1 MKRRILIVV
10 ICGLILTGCTNSTT
24 VRKNVTNPTIN
35 TESTLKSVNEKSKA
49 YILAFDSA
57 WEMDSALNSDIKYI
71 SINTKSFKE
80 FSKEDKKQ
88 LFTYVA
94 DKYHVTML
102 DMNIDE
108 LKEKG
113 YVKNIYFKEG
123 IVFEISKYNSDSSNS
138 ISFEGRKWR
147 SGNGAI
153 GFSFE
158 AQKKNE
164 KWELKK
170 CNMTWIS

>member
-1 MKRRILIVV
+1 MKKRILIVV
-10 ICGLILTGCTNSTT
+10 LCGLILTGCTNSTT
-24 VRKNVTNPTIN
+24 VRKNETKPTIN
-35 TESTLKSVNEKSKA
+35 TEYTLENINEKSKA

-71 SINTKSFKE
+71 SINTKSFKD

-102 DMNIDE
+102 DKNIDE
-108 LKEKG
+108 LKDKG
-113 YVKNIYFKEG
+113 YVKDLFFKDG
-123 IVFEISKYNSDSSNS
+123 IVFEISKYISDSSNS

-164 KWELKK
+164 KWELKS

>member
-1 MKRRILIVV
+1 MKRRIIIVV
-10 ICGLILTGCTNSTT
+10 ICGLILTGCTNSTI
-24 VRKNVTNPTIN
+24 VRKNVTKSTIN
-35 TESTLKSVNEKSKA
+35 TESTLKSVNEKLKA
-49 YILAFDSA
+49 YILAFDSV
-57 WEMDSALNSDIKYI
+57 WQMDSGLNSDIKYI
-71 SINTKSFKE
+71 SINTKGFKD
-80 FSKEDKKQ
+80 FSEGYKKQ
-88 LFTYVA
+88 LFNYVA

-113 YVKNIYFKEG
+113 YLNDLYFKEG
-123 IVFEISKYNSDSSNS
+123 IVFQISKYNSNSSNS
-138 ISFEGRKWR
+138 ISFEGSKWR
-147 SGNGAI
+147 SGTGAI